1 MNENVKPTRP
11 RREPS
16 LLERAANVYDFQSY
30 VRVPEVRDVPDAPA
44 PTPLAE
50 EPERTPPAPPVDA
63 PLIDALPVDAAPPGP
78 VAYDDPEPSY
88 ADHPRSIPR

>member
-44 PTPLAE
+44 PAPTPLTE
-50 EPERTPPAPPVDA
+50 EPERTPPAPPVAAA
-63 PLIDALPVDAAPPGP
+63 PIDALPVDDAPIEPGP
-78 VAYDDPEPSY
+78 TGTL
-88 ADHPRSIPR
+88 AD